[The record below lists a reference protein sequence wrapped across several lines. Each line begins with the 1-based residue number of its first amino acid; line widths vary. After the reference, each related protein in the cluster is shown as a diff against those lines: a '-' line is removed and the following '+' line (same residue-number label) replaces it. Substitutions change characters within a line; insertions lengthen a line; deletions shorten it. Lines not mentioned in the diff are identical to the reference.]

1 MAASITAQLEQL
13 AQKKAKAEADL
24 RDVEKQVYNLETSYL
39 NDSAAHG
46 NILRGFEGFL
56 GPAKPQKCVSRV
68 GGVGFD
74 EEALLRLTLC
84 GWERRG
90 NRARNF
96 KTEERLF
103 SLSSTTS
110 PAVRARSCAWTRR
123 GVES

>member
-56 GPAKPQKCVSRV
+56 GPAKPQKCVPVCLMAVEKRV
-68 GGVGFD
+68 
-74 EEALLRLTLC
+74 T
-84 GWERRG
+84 
-90 NRARNF
+90 
-96 KTEERLF
+96 
-103 SLSSTTS
+103 
-110 PAVRARSCAWTRR
+110 
-123 GVES
+123 